1 MKHQTIYKEL
11 GISYKNY
18 TKLRNKYRF
27 FAYITDLLTLDYV
40 LHIDENLVSNLLRD
54 LKEILQHKAVLR
66 GLDLA
71 LLGSLSCFNLDNL
84 QLIRSLAEATNRYQ
98 SHKWQYGSHGVNDVD
113 I

>member
-1 MKHQTIYKEL
+1 MKHETIYKEL

-40 LHIDENLVSNLLRD
+40 LNINGALANNLLED

-71 LLGSLSCFNLDNL
+71 LFGGLSCFSLDNL
-84 QLIRSLAEATNRYQ
+84 HIIRSLAEATDRYQ
-98 SHKWQYGSHGVNDVD
+98 AHKWQYGNLGANNVHL
-113 I
+113 

>member
-40 LHIDENLVSNLLRD
+40 LSLDNVLVNQLLDD
-54 LKEILQHKAVLR
+54 LKEILQHKAVFR

-71 LLGSLSCFNLDNL
+71 LFGKLACFNMQNL
-84 QLIRSLAEATNRYQ
+84 EHIRTIAPAISRYQ
-98 SHKWQYGSHGVNDVD
+98 SHKWLYDDGDNNVH